1 MAVMRKD
8 VLRHRMFEVSG
19 GWCAAVRGRKGYVG
33 LVLPVDTSEEAE
45 SLVMRDHPESRQ
57 AARRFRD
64 IEEAVENY
72 FNGWRTDFGKFP
84 VDLSA
89 GTAFQRK
96 IWEIVRGIPYGK
108 VRTYGWIGLEV
119 GRPEAVRA
127 IGAAVGANPVPLLVP
142 CHRVIAS
149 DGSMCG
155 FSAVGGVELKVRM
168 LELERVRLAG
178 VGKNARVLAG
188 A

>member
-1 MAVMRKD
+1 MAEKRKD
-8 VLRHRMFEVSG
+8 VVRHRVFEVSG

-33 LVLPVDTSEEAE
+33 LVLPVGSSEEAE
-45 SLVMRDHPESRQ
+45 GLVLRDHPESGR
-57 AARRFRD
+57 ASRRFSD
-64 IEEAVENY
+64 LETAVESY
-72 FNGWRTDFGKFP
+72 FNGWRTEFDKFP

-89 GTAFQRK
+89 GTEFQRK
-96 IWEIVRGIPYGK
+96 VWEMVRRIPYGK
-108 VRTYGWIGLEV
+108 VRTYGWIGLEI
-119 GRPEAVRA
+119 GRPDAVRA

-155 FSAVGGVELKVRM
+155 FSAAGGVELKVRM

-178 VGKNARVLAG
+178 VGKNARVLA
-188 A
+188 